1 MREVNICLRY
11 KCSQCGEY
19 FDVMCV
25 TNFGEDILEQ
35 PPIVVFNM
43 YHRDVVHTCYGKVPD
58 GRQRFFGLGKLVGW
72 SWRYFDGESSKKV

>member
-1 MREVNICLRY
+1 MRKVSIVLRY

-19 FDVMCV
+19 F
-25 TNFGEDILEQ
+25 NGEERIVEERILLQ

-43 YHRDVVHTCYGKVPD
+43 WSKDIAHECYGEVPD

-72 SWRYFDGESSKKV
+72 NWRMCDVKPIQEV